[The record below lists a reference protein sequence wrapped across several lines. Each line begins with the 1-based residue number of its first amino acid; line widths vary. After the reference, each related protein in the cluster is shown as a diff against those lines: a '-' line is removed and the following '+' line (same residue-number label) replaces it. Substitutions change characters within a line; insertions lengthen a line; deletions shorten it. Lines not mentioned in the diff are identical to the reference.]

1 MIRHLISFAIVLLLI
16 SASIT
21 RANPYDKIRK
31 NMVDKQAT
39 DETAALYYN
48 LQKLSKKHILFGH
61 QDATAYGHTW
71 TKGDNR
77 SDVKDVTG
85 SHPAVIGLDFS
96 GLAFATGENLENE
109 KARLGKLIIDTYNR
123 GGLVTMAW
131 HLRNPATEGSFY
143 WEKDPVR
150 GVEQIVPGGVKHEV
164 YKKLLQD
171 IADLTKT
178 LKGKDGKQIPLIFR
192 PFHEFDGDWFWWGKS
207 HCTSQQF
214 TDLWKFTVN
223 YLRDDLKVHTF
234 LYAFSPDC
242 TFNTQEQFLERYP
255 GNDFVDIFGTDNYAD
270 MGRDGANYDVAAK
283 KLKIVADVAKT
294 HKKLAAFTETGL
306 ESITD
311 STWFTEKLLP
321 VLRKEKLKLAYVLV
335 WRNASDNPKH
345 FYAPFKGH
353 PAENDFIKFYK
364 DDYVLFENELPNLY
378 KIK

>member
-1 MIRHLISFAIVLLLI
+1 
-16 SASIT
+16 
-21 RANPYDKIRK
+21 
-31 NMVDKQAT
+31 MVDKQAT

-61 QDATAYGHTW
+61 QDATAYGHNW
-71 TKGDNR
+71 SQGVNR

-96 GLAFATGENLENE
+96 GLAFAKGERLANE
-109 KARLGKLIIDTYNR
+109 KARLSKLIIDTYKR
-123 GGLVTMAW
+123 GGVVTMAW

-150 GVEQIVPGGVKHEV
+150 GVEQIIPGGVKHEV

-171 IADLTKT
+171 IADLTKS

-207 HCTSQQF
+207 HCTIQQF

-223 YLRDDLKVHTF
+223 YLRDDLKVHSF
-234 LYAFSPDC
+234 IYAFSPDC
-242 TFNTQEQFLERYP
+242 TFNTKEQFWERYP
-255 GNDFVDIFGTDNYAD
+255 GNDFVDMLGTDNYAD

-283 KLKIVADVAKT
+283 KLKIVADVAKSN
-294 HKKLAAFTETGL
+294 KKLAAFTETGL

-321 VLRKEKLKLAYVLV
+321 VLRKEKLNLAYVLV

-353 PAENDFIKFYK
+353 PAETDFIKFYK
-364 DDYVLFENELPNLY
+364 EDYILFENELPNLY